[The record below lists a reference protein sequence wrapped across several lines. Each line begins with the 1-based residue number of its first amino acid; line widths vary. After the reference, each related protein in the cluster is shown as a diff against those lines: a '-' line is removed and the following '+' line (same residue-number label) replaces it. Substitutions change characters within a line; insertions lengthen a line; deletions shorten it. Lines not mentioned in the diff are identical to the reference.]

1 MSKRDDL
8 DKEAR
13 GEMGVFGA
21 LLLGGIAAAGAA
33 GHAVAK
39 SNKKDNLKVQID
51 NKQAEISSIERQ
63 ISEEE
68 SKFFLI
74 RDASSISSLKQKR
87 NKLVNEKNDL
97 LAQYNK
103 L

>member
-8 DKEAR
+8 DNEAR

-21 LLLGGIAAAGAA
+21 LLLGGIAVA

-74 RDASSISSLKQKR
+74 RDDSRISSLKQKR

>member
-8 DKEAR
+8 DNEAR

-21 LLLGGIAAAGAA
+21 LLVGLGAAAYSS
-33 GHAVAK
+33 VRK

-74 RDASSISSLKQKR
+74 RDDSRISSLKQKR

>member
-21 LLLGGIAAAGAA
+21 LLLGGIAAA

-74 RDASSISSLKQKR
+74 RDDSRISSLKQKR